1 MKDSHEKQTEYR
13 EPFPY
18 KTYEEILMEKE
29 RRRRFHHT
37 MVVVSGI
44 FLMLCAVIIG
54 VGLVWNRSV
63 LPFPQLRQTGET
75 KGFDLAIL
83 TNPAEPEAT
92 GGNKAD
98 FVLPLPAQTEQPTTD
113 EGAESLIQV
122 TDVSA
127 VVKKARASVVGVE
140 AESYTGYLTSRSG
153 SGIVLSADGYII
165 TNSHVIDG
173 CDSISVTLDSGEE
186 HIAFVVGSDSYSDI
200 AVLKID
206 AQALTPAEL
215 GNSDLVE
222 VGQPAVAI
230 GNPTGHLQGTT
241 TFGIISGVDRTVMIG
256 DSVMSLLQT
265 DAAINSGNSGGPLL
279 NRQGQVIGI
288 KSAKVSVSGYEG
300 LGFAIPINTARPIAE
315 ELVRSGSISARPML
329 GVAASRLSAMAS
341 GFYGLPQGLYVTD
354 VDQGQ
359 QCGLQ
364 PGDVITHIN
373 DAHVNNLPDA
383 VMVRDRFRAGETVT
397 VTFFRR
403 GVTRT
408 VELVLLDRM
417 TVFSDCNL

>member
-18 KTYEEILMEKE
+18 KTYEEILSEKE
-29 RRRRFHHT
+29 RRRSFHRA

-54 VGLVWNRSV
+54 VGLVWNHSA
-63 LPFPQLRQTGET
+63 LPFPQLRQTGEA

-83 TNPAEPEAT
+83 AHPAGPEEQ
-92 GGNKAD
+92 GGNLAD
-98 FVLPLPAQTEQPTTD
+98 FVLPLPSKETPAASETGSGD
-113 EGAESLIQV
+113 LIQV
-122 TDVSA
+122 TDVSD

-140 AESYTGYLTSRSG
+140 AESYTGYVTGRSG

-165 TNSHVIDG
+165 TNSHVIEG
-173 CDSISVTLDSGEE
+173 CDSISVTLDSGESY
-186 HIAFVVGSDSYSDI
+186 IAFVVGSDSYSDI

-206 AQALTPAEL
+206 AQGLVPAEL
-215 GNSDLVE
+215 GDSDLVE

-241 TFGIISGVDRTVMIG
+241 TFGIISGVDRTVMVG
-256 DSVMSLLQT
+256 DSVMHLLQT

-279 NRQGQVIGI
+279 NRHGQVIGI
-288 KSAKVSVSGYEG
+288 NSAKVSVSGYEG
-300 LGFAIPINTARPIAE
+300 LGFAIPSNTARPIVE

-341 GFYGLPQGLYVTD
+341 GFYGLPQGLYITA
-354 VDQGQ
+354 VDRDQT
-359 QCGLQ
+359 CGLQ

-373 DAHVNNLPDA
+373 DTHVTDLPDA
-383 VMVRDRFRAGETVT
+383 VMVRERFRAGETVT